1 MHTRPPLPPPN
12 EETANPDDAQLLQAT
27 MQLVCTDFEL
37 NQQESVV
44 QHQQQGY
51 NATWEVL
58 CHWLGGQIAWM
69 LQHKPGVFFQALYRL
84 DVQEKWVRQA
94 FRRFS
99 GQALHLSLAEI
110 ILQREMKKVHTRK
123 LYKNERK
130 RNNSTS
136 SNYPDDETW

>member
-1 MHTRPPLPPPN
+1 M
-12 EETANPDDAQLLQAT
+12 
-27 MQLVCTDFEL
+27 
-37 NQQESVV
+37 
-44 QHQQQGY
+44 
-51 NATWEVL
+51 
-58 CHWLGGQIAWM
+58 
-69 LQHKPGVFFQALYRL
+69 YRL